1 VAYMRSLETEAGKR
15 GDVTQQEDEKRR
27 AWYQIAHGGRAAQ
40 ALVNRTIQVVRVQH
54 ALSQPAECR
63 KCRATCKNS
72 LYGQRTIGKSSKTAS
87 SRINTY
93 RICSVLCESKRLLR
107 CQRLDSFAI
116 WSGVILTMKLPM
128 KVCCRWRVMRF
139 ARVLSL
145 PNTSAVFVT
154 IDVTETA
161 DAMMNSTCT
170 RIDNATDAQS
180 LARALTMPQA
190 RRPKARRLASHQI
203 GDDEVGHPILR
214 AIRHDLAEKERIA
227 VDIPG
232 LQ

>member
-1 VAYMRSLETEAGKR
+1 MAYMRSLETEAGKR

-27 AWYQIAHGGRAAQ
+27 AWYQIAHGGRAAREPQ
-40 ALVNRTIQVVRVQH
+40 ALRNRTIQVVRVQH

-107 CQRLDSFAI
+107 CQRLDSFAM

-128 KVCCRWRVMRF
+128 KVCCRCRWRVMRF
-139 ARVLSL
+139 ARVRSL

-161 DAMMNSTCT
+161 DAIMNSTCT
-170 RIDNATDAQS
+170 RIDNVTDAPS
-180 LARALTMPQA
+180 LVRAPTLPQA
-190 RRPKARRLASHQI
+190 
-203 GDDEVGHPILR
+203 
-214 AIRHDLAEKERIA
+214 
-227 VDIPG
+227 
-232 LQ
+232 